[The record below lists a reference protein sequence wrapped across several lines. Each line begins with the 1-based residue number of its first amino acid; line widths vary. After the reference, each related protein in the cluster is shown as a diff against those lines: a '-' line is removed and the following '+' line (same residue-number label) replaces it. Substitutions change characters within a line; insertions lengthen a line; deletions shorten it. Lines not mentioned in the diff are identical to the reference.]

1 MTEGSARSTVAIIIS
16 DGYDNGITEKIEK
29 EMIALKRR
37 VRTVVWINPMYG
49 ASTFQVRAAGMKAAL
64 PYVDHFLPAFNA
76 ESLKILVRDLAK
88 I

>member
-1 MTEGSARSTVAIIIS
+1 MR
-16 DGYDNGITEKIEK
+16 
-29 EMIALKRR
+29 RR
-37 VRTVVWINPMYG
+37 VRTVVWVNPMFG

-76 ESLKILVRDLAK
+76 DSLKILVRDLGK